1 MSNESTSR
9 TLVITLLV
17 TIVCSVLVSFS
28 VVYLRP
34 RQELNKEADR
44 KRNIL
49 MAIGIKASA
58 DEVDEKFKVI
68 TPFVVDIVTGEQ
80 SEIITPENY
89 DTSRLEKDAA
99 NIIVLNKNNDI
110 AGIKKILRYQMIYL
124 VKAESVV
131 QNIILP
137 VYGKGLWSTMYGF
150 LALESD
156 AQTIKGLTFYEHGE
170 TPGLGGEV
178 DNPKWK
184 ALWPGKKISD
194 DLENVRIEII
204 KGHAETSD
212 DDAQY
217 KVDGIS
223 GATLTSRGVGNLV
236 RFWAGKD
243 GYGKYLTSLI
253 QGQKSKGGTR

>member
-34 RQELNKEADR
+34 RQDLNKEMDR

-68 TPFVVDIVTGEQ
+68 TPFVLDIVTGEQ

-89 DTSRLEKDAA
+89 DTNRLEKDSA
-99 NIIVLNKNNDI
+99 NIIFLNKSNDI

-124 VKAESVV
+124 VKAEDVV

-204 KGHAETSD
+204 KGQAETND
-212 DDAQY
+212 DDAKY

-243 GYGKYLTSLI
+243 GYGKYLTNLI
-253 QGQKSKGGTR
+253 QEQKLKGGTR